1 MVGGGAAW
9 IDASNHH
16 DLALMGVQERVT
28 QHHRKLGSTERH
40 VRAARIKSTD
50 ALFECEQTC
59 IDRSTLHTTLSVITL
74 AICCSFRASQVDKQ
88 QFTLSLAISVLDFD
102 LADGMGS

>member
-1 MVGGGAAW
+1 MVSGGAAR
-9 IDASNHH
+9 INASNHH

-28 QHHRKLGSTERH
+28 QHHRELRRTEGH

-50 ALFECEQTC
+50 ALFEREQTR
-59 IDRSTLHTTLSVITL
+59 IDRSTLHTTLSIIAL
-74 AICCSFRASQVDKQ
+74 AVSCSLRACQVDKQ
-88 QFTLSLAISVLDFD
+88 QFTLSLATSVLDFD